1 MRYHVFISHMQIEAS
16 GNVGT
21 MFFMLG
27 EMGCH
32 GWRDM
37 NQDDLTEAGMK
48 QGVLDSDVFILFLT
62 NAVLTRPFCLKEIG
76 WALDANKPI
85 VIVAEE
91 EERFWPFNLERWQND
106 KCTKNTTVWPHV
118 WEKSEGLGSDYAS
131 CPENIRTEI
140 HRQHD
145 AGLILPYRRR
155 DFEASAMIL
164 QVLERA
170 GQLGCQWAKHVP
182 NDDAPSSSGSEI
194 SSGEDAGGGGR
205 SGRRKLLLV
214 CDVSLEAGGDTLA
227 LRRTMD
233 EELRRTLGQCDV
245 DVVDNVKEATYA
257 LVVLTGGLLRDE
269 SSWMDTLDLMVKF
282 LPPSNIVYTCVGG
295 AVVVCLV
302 VWLF

>member
-1 MRYHVFISHMQIEAS
+1 M
-16 GNVGT
+16 
-21 MFFMLG
+21 
-27 EMGCH
+27 
-32 GWRDM
+32 
-37 NQDDLTEAGMK
+37 
-48 QGVLDSDVFILFLT
+48 FILFLT

-76 WALDANKPI
+76 WALEANKPI

-155 DFEASAMIL
+155 DFEANAMIL

-182 NDDAPSSSGSEI
+182 NDDALSSSGGE
-194 SSGEDAGGGGR
+194 SSGEGASGGGK
-205 SGRRKLLLV
+205 SGSRKLLLV
-214 CDVSLEAGGDTLA
+214 CDVSLEAGEDTMA
-227 LRRTMD
+227 LRQTMD

-245 DVVDNVKEATYA
+245 DVVDDAEDATHA
-257 LVVLTGGLLRDE
+257 LVVLTGGLLRDG
-269 SSWMDTLDLMVKF
+269 SPWMDKLDLMVN
-282 LPPSNIVYTCVGG
+282 LMPPSDIVYTCVGL
-295 AVVVCLV
+295 CCCCCCCCC
-302 VWLF
+302 

>member
-1 MRYHVFISHMQIEAS
+1 
-16 GNVGT
+16 
-21 MFFMLG
+21 
-27 EMGCH
+27 
-32 GWRDM
+32 
-37 NQDDLTEAGMK
+37 
-48 QGVLDSDVFILFLT
+48 
-62 NAVLTRPFCLKEIG
+62 
-76 WALDANKPI
+76 
-85 VIVAEE
+85 
-91 EERFWPFNLERWQND
+91 
-106 KCTKNTTVWPHV
+106 
-118 WEKSEGLGSDYAS
+118 
-131 CPENIRTEI
+131 
-140 HRQHD
+140 
-145 AGLILPYRRR
+145 
-155 DFEASAMIL
+155 MIL